1 MVVFGSLTVETFRSE
16 VGNVFWA
23 DTVPTPVKLKLIRL
37 VEGMPTLREF
47 RIPFTL
53 IFATPKNTLLLEGAY
68 DFKSE
73 SGREFRH
80 TIWRRSSRT
89 ARCRNIRPSITDEM
103 AAMHQVADP
112 A

>member
-1 MVVFGSLTVETFRSE
+1 MVVFGSLTVEAFRSG

-37 VEGMPTLREF
+37 IEGMPTLREF

-80 TIWRRSSRT
+80 IH
-89 ARCRNIRPSITDEM
+89 M
-103 AAMHQVADP
+103 APIQSDGPMQEYQIIHN
-112 A
+112 

>member
-1 MVVFGSLTVETFRSE
+1 MVVFGSLTAETFRGE

-23 DTVPTPVKLKLIRL
+23 DTVPKPVKLKLIRMT
-37 VEGMPTLREF
+37 EGTPTLRDF

-73 SGREFRH
+73 SGREYRQVH
-80 TIWRRSSRT
+80 
-89 ARCRNIRPSITDEM
+89 M
-103 AAMHQVADP
+103 APIQSDGPRQEYQVIHN
-112 A
+112 

>member
-23 DTVPTPVKLKLIRL
+23 DTVPKPVKLKLIRMT
-37 VEGMPTLREF
+37 EGAPTLRDF

-53 IFATPKNTLLLEGAY
+53 IFATRKDTLLLEGAY

-73 SGREFRH
+73 SGREFRQVH
-80 TIWRRSSRT
+80 
-89 ARCRNIRPSITDEM
+89 M
-103 AAMHQVADP
+103 APIQSDGPMQEYQVIHN
-112 A
+112 